1 MQKSLVRLLTLFV
14 LIVPLLAACGRKP
27 AAVPTTVPAATAAA
41 TAAATVPP
49 AATAA
54 ATEAA
59 TAAPT
64 VAATAAATTEA
75 TTTPTAAGT
84 NSSKPRVAL
93 VTDTGKVNDGTFNQF
108 AYEGA
113 KKATDELGLEFTY
126 IETQA
131 SADYVKNIQTLVDEK
146 YDVIITVGFLLA
158 DATQA
163 AAAAHPEIAFIGVDQ
178 TYSSKAP
185 VATVATAAEAPTVPA
200 TEDSAMT
207 NNLVTLRFRE
217 DQAGFLAGAL
227 AGMMTKSGTV
237 GIVAGME
244 IPPVKKYRNGYE
256 NGAKYVNPNV
266 NPVGVYVP
274 SFSDSALGAST
285 AEQMIGDG
293 ADVIFGAGGQT
304 GSGGI
309 KAAAAKGVYVIG
321 VDQDEYA
328 GPTFQGGKAPG
339 SAKVLTSAIKRVDVA
354 VYDQIKAIAGGT
366 FKGKRAV
373 IYEAK
378 DNGVGLAPYH
388 GTDAAISAAVK
399 ARIDEIQKALADG
412 TLTTGV
418 DPISGDVDEKTVP
431 TAKPFKP

>member
-1 MQKSLVRLLTLFV
+1 MRKTLVRLLTLLV
-14 LIVPLLAACGRKP
+14 LIVPLLAACGGKP
-27 AAVPTTVPAATAAA
+27 VASPTAAPAATAAA
-41 TAAATVPP
+41 TAAATT
-49 AATAA
+49 AATA
-54 ATEAA
+54 
-59 TAAPT
+59 
-64 VAATAAATTEA
+64 AATAAATTAPTTEA
-75 TTTPTAAGT
+75 TTAATTAPTAAGT
-84 NSSKPRVAL
+84 NSSKPRIAL

-113 KKATDELGLEFTY
+113 KKAADELGLEFTF

-131 SADYVKNIQTLVDEK
+131 SADYVKNIQTFVDEK
-146 YDVIITVGFLLA
+146 YDVIITVGFLIA

-163 AAAAHPEIAFIGVDQ
+163 AAAAHPEIKFIGVDQ
-178 TYSSKAP
+178 TYSAKAP
-185 VATVATAAEAPTVPA
+185 VATAVPSAATAVPV
-200 TEDSAMT
+200 TEDEAMT
-207 NNLVTLRFRE
+207 DNLVTLRFRE

-227 AGMMTKSGTV
+227 AGMVTKSGTI

-256 NGAKYVNPNV
+256 NGAKYVNPEV
-266 NPVGVYVP
+266 NALGVYVP
-274 SFSDSALGAST
+274 SFIDSALGAST

-309 KAAAAKGVYVIG
+309 TAAAAKGVYVIG

-328 GPTFQGGKAPG
+328 GPTFQGGKASG
-339 SAKVLTSAIKRVDVA
+339 AGKVLTSAIKRVDVA
-354 VYDQIKAIAGGT
+354 VYDQIKAIAAGT
-366 FKGKRAV
+366 FKGKHAV

-388 GTDAAISAAVK
+388 NTDAAIPAAVK
-399 ARIDEIQKALADG
+399 ARIVEIQKALADG

-418 DPISGDVDEKTVP
+418 DPISGDIDQKTVP